1 MPRKAPDKVVEHRIS
16 LSNFERKEIKETL
29 DKIDKLHSAQ
39 LTQSYVR
46 SAGVIGLGLVGV
58 AGGLVLGGLTL
69 MAYREVN
76 DLVEDYV
83 EKPLS
88 FAAKLWKNLTPAG
101 WIYQG
106 ADYLFDFGNETPAEA
121 AERAKRDN
129 QGFLEWGFEWL
140 WVFLLGK
147 DKKYNPAA
155 WHDAQDDM
163 SNSYLPTEY
172 EYWLTLDEN
181 PYSSFTDPLNWA
193 RWETDK
199 EEAARLA
206 WEAYLKQTDPDPYL
220 F

>member
-88 FAAKLWKNLTPAG
+88 TGAWLWKNLTPAG

-106 ADYLFDFGNETPAEA
+106 ADYVFGFGDESPAEA
-121 AERAKRDN
+121 AERVKRDN

-155 WHDAQDDM
+155 WHDEVED
-163 SNSYLPTEY
+163 SYLATQYEY
-172 EYWLTLDEN
+172 EQSLNQN
-181 PYSSFTDPLNWA
+181 PYNPITQTVEWILWD
-193 RWETDK
+193 DK
-199 EEAARLA
+199 GRKEQYMSQPE
-206 WEAYLKQTDPDPYL
+206 WLKKAISESRQ
-220 F
+220 